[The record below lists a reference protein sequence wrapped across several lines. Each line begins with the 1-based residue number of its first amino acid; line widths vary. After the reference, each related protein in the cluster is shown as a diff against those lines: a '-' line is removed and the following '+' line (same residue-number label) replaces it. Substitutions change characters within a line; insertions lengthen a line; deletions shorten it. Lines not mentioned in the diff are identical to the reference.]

1 MPGTSV
7 LINEKLPSEEEIR
20 LDDAVGLSYLDR
32 SPVLRLH
39 LSKNIMRDRFGA
51 ALFTAFLPLLL
62 VSTAAGQ
69 VARMRVDRRQRAVRV
84 EPTPS
89 SPYLIG
95 QQPPRHTL
103 QHQGTV
109 RGLAFSADGKFLAS
123 AAGDQTARLWGATSG
138 VELRKLEAQGGA
150 YFCLAFCPQGR
161 VVALGTSSGFIRI
174 WDVAANRPPVRLAGT
189 QRAVH
194 DVAFSPDGKLLA
206 SAGEDG
212 TICVW
217 EWSAGKVQKQF
228 GNHRGAVDCVVFSP
242 DGRSVASSG
251 EDGSIRI
258 WNARDGK
265 EQRHLEGHQGPVPV
279 VRFSPD
285 GATLV
290 SAGQDQTI
298 RFWEVSTGEELR
310 RLTRHE
316 GRVRALAFSDDGRT
330 LASAGADHVI
340 RLWEVAGGEER
351 MELRGHAGEID
362 TLAFAPGGRLLA
374 SGSDDR
380 TARLW
385 DASGLPARSQP
396 LKLSAQEVEKRWSDL
411 ASPDAARAYRALW
424 ILADAG
430 GQVLPFIREHLP
442 HTEHVATTNPERV
455 SELVAELDNDQFA
468 TREKATEE
476 LEQIGKPAEAPLR
489 KLLSGRHSAEAA
501 LRATY
506 LLENLKAPLLTTQR
520 LRSLRTIELLERIG
534 TREAR
539 RLVQELAEGPADARL
554 MREAKASLDRLSR
567 QQVTR

>member
-1 MPGTSV
+1 
-7 LINEKLPSEEEIR
+7 
-20 LDDAVGLSYLDR
+20 
-32 SPVLRLH
+32 
-39 LSKNIMRDRFGA
+39 MRDRFCA
-51 ALFTAFLPLLL
+51 ALFTAIVPLLF
-62 VSTAAGQ
+62 VSIAAGQ
-69 VARMRVDRRQRAVRV
+69 GGRIRIDRRPRTVQ
-84 EPTPS
+84 PDPLPL
-89 SPYLIG
+89 SPYLLSR
-95 QQPPRHTL
+95 QPPRHTL

-109 RGLAFSADGKFLAS
+109 RGIAFSGDGKFLAS
-123 AAGDQTARLWGATSG
+123 VAADQTARLWGATSG

-161 VVALGTSSGFIRI
+161 VVALGTSSGLIRI
-174 WDVAANRPPVRLAGT
+174 WDVATNTPPVRLTGT

-206 SAGEDG
+206 SGEDG
-212 TICVW
+212 TICLW
-217 EWSAGKVQKQF
+217 DWSGGKMQRQF
-228 GNHRGAVDCVVFSP
+228 GNHRGAVDCVAFSP
-242 DGRSVASSG
+242 DGRTVASSG
-251 EDGSIRI
+251 EDGMVRI
-258 WNARDGK
+258 WSASDGK
-265 EQRHLEGHQGPVPV
+265 EQHHFDGHQGPVPV

-298 RFWEVSTGEELR
+298 RFWDVTSGEELR
-310 RLTRHE
+310 RLTKQQ
-316 GRVRALAFSDDGRT
+316 GRVRALAFSEDGRT
-330 LASAGADHVI
+330 LASAGADQVI

-351 MELRGHAGEID
+351 MELRGHAGD
-362 TLAFAPGGRLLA
+362 VDALAFAPGGRLLA

-385 DASGLPARSQP
+385 DVSGLPNRSQP
-396 LKLSAQEVEKRWSDL
+396 VKLSAQEIEKRWSDL
-411 ASPDAARAYRALW
+411 ASPDAARAYRAIW
-424 ILADAG
+424 ILVDAG

-442 HTEHVATTNPERV
+442 RTERVATANAERM
-455 SELVAELDNDQFA
+455 SELVAELDSDQFA
-468 TREKATEE
+468 KREKATEE
-476 LEQIGKPAEAPLR
+476 LEQIGKPAEGPLR

-554 MREAKASLDRLSR
+554 TREAKASLDRLSR
-567 QQVTR
+567 QQVTH